1 MAYSVALKC
10 ACSRRFLHTGQR
22 RNKQGTC
29 SERHCV
35 LSHPEAPRCPWNRTQ
50 QVDLDIKTFRRGR
63 DGLRHK
69 QESFIETRA
78 AFLLLALCHSWCRCA
93 LSFLWLT
100 ANSRV
105 VKWCASCKCHAFKWT
120 GFGTAPFLDYIT
132 TSLLNFSLFFLARNE
147 LIKINKSGFLRAP
160 SPPGPSP
167 C

>member
-1 MAYSVALKC
+1 M
-10 ACSRRFLHTGQR
+10 
-22 RNKQGTC
+22 
-29 SERHCV
+29 
-35 LSHPEAPRCPWNRTQ
+35 
-50 QVDLDIKTFRRGR
+50 
-63 DGLRHK
+63 
-69 QESFIETRA
+69 
-78 AFLLLALCHSWCRCA
+78 LALCHSWCRCA

-167 C
+167 CSLLSPLFPLTGSFASCPSSQAGPQRQLIGCGSLNKELLCLGSGHVSKCTLVCWRLPLPHI